1 MASTANTTKKN
12 LGKVRKN
19 VLENVDTMNDNLI
32 TTADQLIDGALAT
45 GAKWQ
50 KLFSKAIKN
59 SKPLLTKQINIAFDG
74 VETFQTQL
82 VDGNKRIKK
91 LTGFDSI
98 EAANKVEDVV
108 KENTDKIISL
118 VQTTTQKAEKAIKK
132 AESTIK
138 ATADSAQK
146 AAKKVESKAK
156 TTAKRSK
163 KTTKKSVKKAS

>member
-32 TTADQLIDGALAT
+32 TTTDQLIDGIITT
-45 GAKWQ
+45 GSKWQ
-50 KLFSKAIKN
+50 KLLGKAIKN
-59 SKPLLTKQINIAFDG
+59 SKPLLTKQINIVFDG
-74 VETFQTQL
+74 VETFQGQL

-108 KENTDKIISL
+108 KENTDRIISL
-118 VQTTTQKAEKAIKK
+118 VQTTTQKAEKTIKK
-132 AESTIK
+132 AESSVKSNAASAKK
-138 ATADSAQK
+138 AVS
-146 AAKKVESKAK
+146 KVESKAK
-156 TTAKRSK
+156 SKTKRA
-163 KTTKKSVKKAS
+163 KKSVKKAVKKAS